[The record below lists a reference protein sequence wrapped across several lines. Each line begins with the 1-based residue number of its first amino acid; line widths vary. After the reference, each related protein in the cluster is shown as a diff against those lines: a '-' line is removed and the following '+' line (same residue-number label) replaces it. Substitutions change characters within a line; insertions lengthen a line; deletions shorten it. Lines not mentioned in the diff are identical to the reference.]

1 MAAIKYLKYVVFEV
15 RIFKYVADL
24 FIEVIMIDLL
34 PWVFIAAQSGEFR
47 LRLPG
52 SRA

>member
-1 MAAIKYLKYVVFEV
+1 MAAKNKLRSCLQNVAAIKYLKYVVFEV

-34 PWVFIAAQSGEFR
+34 P
-47 LRLPG
+47 
-52 SRA
+52 